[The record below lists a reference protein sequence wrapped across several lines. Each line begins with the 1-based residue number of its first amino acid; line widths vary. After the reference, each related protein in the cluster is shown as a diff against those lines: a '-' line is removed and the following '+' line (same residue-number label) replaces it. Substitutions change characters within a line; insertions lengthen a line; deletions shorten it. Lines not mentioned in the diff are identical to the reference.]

1 MNLSNNFVNNSLFE
15 VYWASPPQ
23 QSALRCIV
31 AEVERYDLMIKNEE
45 QRDAYRRFVHDFIF
59 EMSLYGYCI
68 YKNTKRGP
76 VVLPGKCAVLRRRGP
91 TRYVPKI
98 EDKTMTALI
107 GSKGWRVLIHSTPEC
122 DSRGEYLFPTSA
134 AFKCQRQATELIQLN
149 NQMMLRDTFNS
160 RPSIFTRVSNQ
171 IGTSAGSSR
180 PWFQSQHA
188 SMNVDILDNPTDLNE
203 LIENRAETI
212 RALDKITH
220 TARAVTNKSGV
231 GGPPTETRAAH
242 REHVVSDGRDMTEV
256 RHLQQDTEVIHFTME
271 RLANEIQFA
280 FGVPPQVLGKN
291 INSERLASS
300 NRLTE
305 MAINHFRTHSR
316 TLRAMLAEAFE
327 SLGDGVRFGHCA
339 SIHTL
344 EQVGHLLKPKQ
355 FVELYACSFELKES
369 DFDIKRVKQWQD
381 TVAPEPQQKSEES
394 KTKTSLSRQNVST

>member
-1 MNLSNNFVNNSLFE
+1 MNFVNNALFE

-23 QSALRCIV
+23 QQSLQCIV
-31 AEVERYDLMIKNEE
+31 AEIERYELNVADEA

-59 EMSLYGYCI
+59 EISLYGYCI
-68 YKNTKRGP
+68 YKRTKKGP
-76 VVLPGKCAVLRRRGP
+76 VVLPGKSAVLRRRGP
-91 TRYVPKI
+91 TRYVPKV
-98 EDKTMTALI
+98 EDKTMTSLI
-107 GSKGWRVLIHSTPEC
+107 GTRGWRVVIHSAPEC
-122 DSRGEYLFPTSA
+122 DARGEYLFPTSA
-134 AFKCQRQATELIQLN
+134 AFRCQRQSAELIQLN
-149 NQMMLRDTFNS
+149 NQLLLRDTFNS
-160 RPSIFTRVSNQ
+160 RPSIYTRVSNQ

-188 SMNVDILDNPTDLNE
+188 SMNVDILDNPADLNE

-242 REHVVSDGRDMTEV
+242 REHVVTDGRDLTEV
-256 RHLQQDTEVIHFTME
+256 RHLQQDTEVIHFTVE

-305 MAINHFRTHSR
+305 MAINHFRVHTR
-316 TLRAMLAEAFE
+316 RLRAMLAEAFE
-327 SLGDGVRFGHCA
+327 TLEDGVTFGHCA

-355 FVELYACSFELKES
+355 FVELYACAFELEER
-369 DFDIKRVKQWQD
+369 DFDVKRVRQWQD
-381 TVAPEPQQKSEES
+381 TVAPEPGKKSEES
-394 KTKTSLSRQNVST
+394 KAQVSLNRQNVSS